1 MSMGMIAEAR
11 VSSPPAAFDYHGLE
25 RTFPAAAG
33 AASAPIIRRD
43 SLLPSSE
50 RACLLSAAATKSF
63 HIVLWP
69 TLFCRGGKTFLK
81 FNEGNFDTPRYCWG
95 KSRAAGPSRAGDDDF
110 LSATPFKAA
119 SPTTTRGAAC
129 RSLTF
134 IN

>member
-1 MSMGMIAEAR
+1 MGMIAEAR
-11 VSSPPAAFDYHGLE
+11 VSSPPAAFDYHGQE
-25 RTFPAAAG
+25 GNFPAAAD

-43 SLLPSSE
+43 SLLPSWE

-63 HIVLWP
+63 HIVLWL

-81 FNEGNFDTPRYCWG
+81 FNEGNFDTHPVLLGG

-119 SPTTTRGAAC
+119 SSTTTRGAAC
-129 RSLTF
+129 RSLAF